1 MRYSLTVHST
11 IIAFLSVI
19 GHLKKRS
26 ITFETDIWFHC
37 SIELFVWNSLIL
49 SSIWLGSRCLSFHV
63 LLQLFGATPC
73 FKTPPDIYQMQI
85 DTGMKPFRN
94 LILSFQAA
102 SSRALLILQNFKIE
116 YSIQPSI
123 ASYIVDPINID
134 ALRYDA
140 ALWLSMASDTA
151 LTTYFNIF
159 IRTFTNFSNF
169 EDSAWDLKLRS
180 FKLLNSESKL
190 PYALW

>member
-1 MRYSLTVHST
+1 MWYSLTVHST

-63 LLQLFGATPC
+63 LLKLFGATPC

-94 LILSFQAA
+94 LRLSFQAA

-116 YSIQPSI
+116 YSFQPFYCVIHSQ
-123 ASYIVDPINID
+123 SYQYRCAAIRCGPVIIYGF
-134 ALRYDA
+134 RYSLDN
-140 ALWLSMASDTA
+140 LFQYLHP
-151 LTTYFNIF
+151 YVYKFF
-159 IRTFTNFSNF
+159 
-169 EDSAWDLKLRS
+169 KLRR
-180 FKLLNSESKL
+180 
-190 PYALW
+190 